1 MTSEKK
7 FLNMEELAEYTGM
20 SKSYLYKRV
29 CNKSIPFIKL
39 GTRTVFVTEVIDK
52 WVLSGGQMSI
62 ELPVLSKF

>member
-7 FLNMEELAEYTGM
+7 FLNMDELAEYTGM

-52 WVLSGGQMSI
+52 WILSGGQMSI

>member
-7 FLNMEELAEYTGM
+7 FLNMDELAEYTGM

-52 WVLSGGQMSI
+52 WVLSGGQMNMG
-62 ELPVLSKF
+62 LPVLAKL